1 MTPNWYS
8 FGTVHLCKKVSARV
22 ARVFSL
28 SLTILP
34 ISSFK
39 ASKQNF
45 CKKKKKKGESVS
57 ADSVSTM
64 YRTISV
70 VRNIVKI
77 DRDKKG
83 WFVLCFAEQIRE
95 LSITVWSGHYL
106 SRL

>member
-45 CKKKKKKGESVS
+45 CKKKGESVS

-83 WFVLCFAEQIRE
+83 WFVLCFAETAEQIRE
-95 LSITVWSGHYL
+95 LSITV
-106 SRL
+106 